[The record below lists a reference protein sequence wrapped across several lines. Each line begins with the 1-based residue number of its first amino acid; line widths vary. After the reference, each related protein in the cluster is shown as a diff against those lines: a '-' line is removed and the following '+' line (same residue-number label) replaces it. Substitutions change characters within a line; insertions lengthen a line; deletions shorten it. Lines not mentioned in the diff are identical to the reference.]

1 MALVLLIGAGLMVR
15 SLMRL
20 WKVDP
25 GFNAHNILSF
35 GYTFPPSMING
46 NPDAIRAA
54 YREFDNKL
62 AATPGVTAVSQ
73 VWGGFPMDEDDEEL
87 FWLDGQPKPATT
99 NGMNWTLSY
108 IVGPD
113 YLKVMELP
121 LRRGRFLTAQ
131 DDERSPLV
139 AVIDDVFAQKF
150 FPGQDPIGK
159 RIVLDHP
166 DRRVEIVGVVG
177 HAKQWSLDT
186 DDVNP
191 LRAELYTSWPQ
202 APDEF
207 VRLTP
212 SGTSAAIRFT
222 GTSANATAAIR
233 NTFRQMSNDQII
245 YYSHTM
251 ESAIADSLAQRRFV
265 MVLLG
270 AFAGLALLL
279 ATVGIYGVIA
289 YVVAQRTQEIGIR
302 MALGAQRT
310 DVLRLMLWEGT
321 RMALVG
327 VAIGIAGAL
336 ALTRLM
342 SKVLYGVSATDP
354 LTFSGVALVLMLVAI
369 AACYIPARRATRVDP
384 MRALRTE

>member
-1 MALVLLIGAGLMVR
+1 
-15 SLMRL
+15 
-20 WKVDP
+20 
-25 GFNAHNILSF
+25 
-35 GYTFPPSMING
+35 
-46 NPDAIRAA
+46 
-54 YREFDNKL
+54 
-62 AATPGVTAVSQ
+62 
-73 VWGGFPMDEDDEEL
+73 VWSGFPMDEDDEEV
-87 FWLDGQPKPATT
+87 FWLDGQPKPA
-99 NGMNWTLSY
+99 NVNAMNWTLSY

-113 YLKVMELP
+113 YLKVLELP
-121 LRRGRFLTAQ
+121 LKRGRFFTSH
-131 DDERSPLV
+131 DDEKSPFV
-139 AVIDDVFAQKF
+139 GVVDDVFAQKF

-159 RIVLDHP
+159 RIVFDNP
-166 DRRVEIVGVVG
+166 ERRIEIVGVVG
-177 HAKQWSLDT
+177 HAKQWGLDT

-191 LRAELYTSWPQ
+191 LRAELYTPWMQ

-212 SGTSAAIRFT
+212 SGISAAVRFT

-233 NTFRQMSNDQII
+233 STLRQMSNDQII

-270 AFAGLALLL
+270 AFAALALLL

-289 YVVAQRTQEIGIR
+289 YVVGQRTQEIGIR

-321 RMALVG
+321 RLALVG
-327 VAIGIAGAL
+327 VAIGIAGAI

-354 LTFSGVALVLMLVAI
+354 LTFSGVALALMLVAI